1 MAYGWRE
8 GEGNPTGSL
17 AVRCGAVRTAALRR
31 LRRFFHRR
39 SARASRSE
47 KPYVYLIKVL
57 LLSSPAA
64 LRPPPGVGAARGC
77 AAGTASGHRSRTGA
91 EATHRTARPDSAT
104 RHGPAEP
111 RPPERLRQWATS
123 SRAAPPTREAKRA
136 ARRRQPIK
144 EAGRASCHWGGVNV
158 GQEPIGKR
166 AAPHHLHT
174 PRVPA
179 NPLPPGGG
187 ARLRSGSFRRGRFR
201 RCPREARCRP
211 ARPSPR
217 GPPGAAAVGRPKSAL
232 LPAGPAP
239 GRGRGTRPTPVGR
252 GGREGGGWLRRKTGK
267 GRRPRRSTRSS
278 GRDLT
283 ARRSVTGRCSCRSSA
298 ARGGWGAA
306 PTGRARAAATTGR
319 RAPAAARHRRG

>member
-1 MAYGWRE
+1 M
-8 GEGNPTGSL
+8 
-17 AVRCGAVRTAALRR
+17 RCGAVRTAALRR

-77 AAGTASGHRSRTGA
+77 TAGTASGHRSRTGA

-144 EAGRASCHWGGVNV
+144 EAGRASCHWGGANV

-201 RCPREARCRP
+201 RCPRKARCRP

-232 LPAGPAP
+232 LPADPAP
-239 GRGRGTRPTPVGR
+239 GRGRGT
-252 GGREGGGWLRRKTGK
+252 
-267 GRRPRRSTRSS
+267 
-278 GRDLT
+278 
-283 ARRSVTGRCSCRSSA
+283 
-298 ARGGWGAA
+298 
-306 PTGRARAAATTGR
+306 
-319 RAPAAARHRRG
+319 